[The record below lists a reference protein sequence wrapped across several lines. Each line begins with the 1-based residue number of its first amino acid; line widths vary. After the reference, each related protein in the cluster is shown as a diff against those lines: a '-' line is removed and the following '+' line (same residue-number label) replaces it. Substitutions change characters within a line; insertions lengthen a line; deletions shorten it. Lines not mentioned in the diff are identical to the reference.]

1 MVELVDLTATIHE
14 EMANHP
20 AHGRSPVFL
29 TGTRM
34 NHDETEDTWRGKGV
48 EDMSVMNGFVL
59 FAEHNG
65 THVDAPVHIHPDGAG
80 IDEVPLEE
88 CYGSAVWLDLSEAGP
103 REAIGPDALDAAATA
118 AGVAVE
124 AGDTVLLHTDWDR
137 HLPDDQETYLDDHPG
152 LSEAGAQWLHDR
164 DVSLVGID
172 CGNVDVAG
180 ATSLPA
186 HQVFLRRDVPEKHTL
201 VAENLR
207 GIDRIPDHRFT
218 FSATPLP
225 IEGATASPVRA
236 VAIVDAN

>member
-1 MVELVDLTATIHE
+1 MVELIDLTAPIHE

-65 THVDAPVHIHPDGAG
+65 THVDAPVHIHPEGEA

-103 REAIGPDALDAAATA
+103 REAIGPDALDAAAA
-118 AGVAVE
+118 AADVE
-124 AGDTVLLHTDWDR
+124 IGSGDTVLLHTDWDR
-137 HLPDDQETYLDDHPG
+137 HLPDDADAYLSDHPG

-180 ATSLPA
+180 ATPLPA

-207 GIDRIPDHRFT
+207 GIDRIPEHRFI

-236 VAIVDAN
+236 VAIVEDN